1 MLKVSKT
8 NRKFTCIVVAV
19 CIMAFSL
26 VPCSFLFAG
35 KDKGEKPGAAG
46 EGFKGKSLRILMA
59 NYEVPVAKSI
69 APDFEARTGAKLE
82 FYEAPFGELFEKI
95 MTVLITKS
103 DAYDLVGPS
112 YDWVGPM
119 VPYLVPM
126 DEYLAASP
134 SIEIEDYVP
143 NFINRG
149 RLNERGVMDPN
160 GKLYTFPY
168 DGDIW
173 VFYYR
178 KDLFEQDG
186 IAVPKTWDEYVEAA
200 KYFTRDYTETKG
212 DGQKLYGTSLMYDRV
227 YAYIG
232 THFTTYIAAYQ
243 GTLDPMELFFDQNLK
258 PAFNGKYGVQALELM
273 KELFKYAPPGCMN
286 WQYAQSKDA
295 FFNGKTA
302 MLVSWQSVGMTA
314 DRPEE
319 SKIVGKWAAAPMP
332 KAKISASADG
342 NGRSWS
348 IPKTTKV
355 PDLAWEWIKYWADY
369 DTLIKMTVSGSGVD
383 PAREKPYK
391 DPEVLDAFPF
401 LEQAWAA
408 IEVDV
413 PFPVLPET
421 PKLFET
427 LSGYLQSAILGKQ
440 SSRDAL
446 NEAAKQWEIIL
457 SDSGYYD

>member
-1 MLKVSKT
+1 MGKSKVLWKLCVT
-8 NRKFTCIVVAV
+8 FILIMVVV
-19 CIMAFSL
+19 FITSNG
-26 VPCSFLFAG
+26 FAQ
-35 KDKGEKPGAAG
+35 DK
-46 EGFKGKSLRILMA
+46 FKGKKLRILMA
-59 NYEVPVAKSI
+59 NYEVPVAKSL
-69 APDFEARTGAKLE
+69 APDFEAKTGAKLE
-82 FYEAPFGELFEKI
+82 FYEAPFGELYEKI
-95 MTVLITKS
+95 MTALITRS

-119 VPYLVPM
+119 VPYLVPL
-126 DEYLAASP
+126 DDFLKKSP
-134 SIEIEDYVP
+134 DIEIEDYVK

-149 RLNERGVMDPN
+149 RLNDRGVMDPK

-178 KDLFEQDG
+178 KDLFDKEG
-186 IAVPKTWDEYVEAA
+186 IKVPQTWDEYIKVA
-200 KYFTRDYTETKG
+200 KHFTRDYTLKPG
-212 DGQKLYGTSLMYDRV
+212 DGKKLYGTALMYDKV
-227 YAYIG
+227 YAYIC
-232 THFTTYIAAYQ
+232 THFTTYLAAFK
-243 GTLDPMELFFDQNLK
+243 GSLDPMALFFDKNLK
-258 PAFNGKYGVQALELM
+258 PAFNDSAGVKAIELM
-273 KELFKYAPPGCMN
+273 KELYKYAPPGVMN

-295 FFNGKTA
+295 FFNGATA

-332 KAKISASADG
+332 KGVISASADG

-348 IPKTTKV
+348 IPKTSKV
-355 PDLAWEWIKYWADY
+355 ADLAWEWIRYWANY

-391 DPEVLDAFPF
+391 DPNVTKAFPF
-401 LEQAWAA
+401 LKYAWEA
-408 IEVDV
+408 IKVDV

-427 LSGYLQSAILGKQ
+427 LSGYLQSAVLGQ
-440 SSRDAL
+440 MGVQAAL
-446 NEAAKQWEIIL
+446 DKAAKEWENIL
-457 SDSGYYD
+457 SDAGYYE

>member
-1 MLKVSKT
+1 MKRSFFM
-8 NRKFTCIVVAV
+8 KFCIIS
-19 CIMAFSL
+19 CIFTLLLIPAL
-26 VPCSFLFAG
+26 NIFAG
-35 KDKGEKPGAAG
+35 GDEK
-46 EGFKGKSLRILMA
+46 EGKGKEAGYEGETLRILMA
-59 NYEVPVAKSI
+59 NYEVPVAKSL
-69 APDFEARTGAKLE
+69 APDFEARTGAKVE

-95 MTVLITKS
+95 MTALITRS

-119 VPYLVPM
+119 VPYLVPL
-126 DEYLAASP
+126 DEYLDDSP
-134 SIEIEDYVP
+134 EIEIDDYVE

-160 GKLYTFPY
+160 GKLFTFPY

-178 KDLFEQDG
+178 KDLFDKDG
-186 IAVPKTWDEYVEAA
+186 IKVPATWDEYVKVA
-200 KYFTRDYTETKG
+200 KHFTRDYTEAPG
-212 DGQKLYGTSLMYDRV
+212 DGKKLYGTGLMFDRV

-232 THFTTYIAAYQ
+232 THFTTYLGAYK
-243 GTLDPMELFFDQNLK
+243 GSLDPMELFFDANLK
-258 PAFNGKYGVQALELM
+258 PAFNDRSGVQAIELM
-273 KELFKYAPPGCMN
+273 KELHKYAPPGVMN

-295 FFNGKTA
+295 FFNGATA

-332 KAKISASADG
+332 KVKIAASADG

-355 PDLAWEWIKYWADY
+355 PGLAWEWVRYWANY

-383 PAREKPYK
+383 PARAKPYK
-391 DPEVLDAFPF
+391 DPKVTDAFPF
-401 LEQAWAA
+401 LEYAWEA
-408 IEVDV
+408 IKVDV

-427 LSGYLQSAILGKQ
+427 LSGYLQAAVIGQKAPQ
-440 SSRDAL
+440 DAL
-446 NEAAKQWEIIL
+446 DEAAAEWETIL
-457 SDSGYYD
+457 KDAGYYD